1 MGPDRRRARILL
13 VATFVFFFLPV
24 VGAWLLNVYA
34 PDWRPFGTVNHGTLV
49 QPVRPVSAVR
59 LRHFDGTAVDP
70 GYLSERWTLVHL
82 LEGDCGRSCIDALA
96 RSRQVHRALGDDMHR
111 VQILLVRAAPADTRP
126 AELPP
131 GIAFAVADGDWMA
144 SFTDTDA
151 VARRD
156 PGIYLVDPRG
166 YLMMGY
172 PQDVDRR
179 ALLADL
185 ERLLKISKIG

>member
-1 MGPDRRRARILL
+1 MGPDRQPARILL
-13 VATFVFFFLPV
+13 VATFLFFFLPI

-49 QPVRPVSAVR
+49 QPARPVSAER
-59 LRHFDGTAVDP
+59 LRHFDGSAMDP

-82 LEGDCGRSCIDALA
+82 LDGDCRQSCIDALA

-111 VQILLVRAAPADTRP
+111 VQLLLVRAAPVGARS
-126 AELPP
+126 AELPT
-131 GIAFAVADGDWMA
+131 GVALAVADRGWLA
-144 SFTDTDA
+144 RFTDIDA
-151 VARRD
+151 AAGRD
-156 PGIYLVDPRG
+156 PGIYLVDPQG
-166 YLMMGY
+166 YLLMRY